1 VSRSSIAGP
10 LACIACPVVWQIVV
24 ATREPV
30 ESEGGFRAS
39 VSLLRGN
46 PDFRR
51 LYLASL
57 ISLGGDWFL
66 IVALFGLVLELTGQA
81 VAVAFT
87 IAAQDL
93 TYFLASPFAG
103 VLADRLDRRR
113 LMIAADLARA
123 VLVLGFLFVRTEDAV
138 WLLYVLLAGVA
149 VFSAMFEPASAAAM
163 PNLVDERDLSAAN
176 ALSGSLWGTMLA
188 VGAGLGG
195 VVSAAFG
202 RDAAI
207 AIDSISFV
215 VSALLIMRIRAS
227 FAQARAE
234 REHASMRQ
242 DTVETVRYARKD
254 HRVLALLG
262 VKFGWGMAGGVLV
275 VIPLLA
281 LETFE
286 AGDVGVGLLMAA
298 RGIGALVGPF
308 AGRRMLG
315 PQDRRMFVAISVSLA
330 TFGVGYVAVGLAP
343 TLLVLMPIMTFAHL
357 GGGAT
362 WTLSGYGLQR
372 IVPDQIRG
380 RIFAF
385 DGMLVTLTFGISSIL
400 TGVLVDA
407 YTAPTAAIVMGGIA
421 LVWALVW
428 SWLTSDVRRATML
441 EGCGPAPELEL
452 IAPEPTTA

>member
-1 VSRSSIAGP
+1 
-10 LACIACPVVWQIVV
+10 V
-24 ATREPV
+24 AAREPV

-39 VSLLRGN
+39 ISLLRRN
-46 PDFRR
+46 PEFRR

-81 VAVAFT
+81 VAVALT
-87 IAAQDL
+87 LAAQDL

-123 VLVLGFLFVRTEDAV
+123 VLVLGFLLVRSEDAV
-138 WLLYVLLAGVA
+138 WFLYVLLAAVA
-149 VFSAMFEPASAAAM
+149 VFSAVFEPASVAAM
-163 PNLVDERDLSAAN
+163 PNLVDDRDLATAN
-176 ALSGSLWGTMLA
+176 ALSGSLWGTMLV

-195 VVSAAFG
+195 VVAAALG
-202 RDAAI
+202 REAAI
-207 AIDSISFV
+207 AIDSASFV
-215 VSALLIMRIRAS
+215 ISALLILRIRAS
-227 FAQARAE
+227 FSEARVAHEQA
-234 REHASMRQ
+234 SIRQ
-242 DTVETVRYARKD
+242 DSVETVRYARKD

-281 LETFE
+281 YETFD
-286 AGDVGVGLLMAA
+286 AGDIGLGLLMAA
-298 RGIGALVGPF
+298 RGIGALIGPF
-308 AGRRMLG
+308 VGRAMLG
-315 PQDRRMFVAISVSLA
+315 PQDRRMFLAISVSLA
-330 TFGVGYVAVGLAP
+330 TFGVGYVLAGLAP
-343 TLLVLMPIMTFAHL
+343 TLVILLPIVTFAHL

-372 IVPDQIRG
+372 IVPDRIRG

-400 TGVLVDA
+400 TGVLADA
-407 YTAPTAAIVMGGIA
+407 FGAPTTAIVMGAVA
-421 LVWALVW
+421 LVWAIAW

-441 EGCGPAPELEL
+441 EGCGPAPELDL
-452 IAPEPTTA
+452 LAPEPA

>member
-1 VSRSSIAGP
+1 M
-10 LACIACPVVWQIVV
+10 

-30 ESEGGFRAS
+30 ESEGGLRAS
-39 VSLLRGN
+39 ISLLRGN
-46 PDFRR
+46 RDFRR
-51 LYLASL
+51 LYLASM

-66 IVALFGLVLELTGQA
+66 IVALFGLVLQLTGQA

-87 IAAQDL
+87 LAAQDL

-123 VLVLGFLFVRTEDAV
+123 VLVLGFLLVTTEDTV
-138 WLLYVLLAGVA
+138 WLVYVLLAAVA
-149 VFSAMFEPASAAAM
+149 LFSAVFEPASVAAM
-163 PNLVDERDLSAAN
+163 PNLVADRDLSTAN
-176 ALSGSLWGTMLA
+176 ALSGSLWGTMLV

-195 VVSAAFG
+195 IVAAALG
-202 RDAAI
+202 REAAI
-207 AIDSISFV
+207 AIDSASFV
-215 VSALLIMRIRAS
+215 ISALLILRIHVS
-227 FAQARAE
+227 FSEARAA
-234 REHASMRQ
+234 REHASIRQ
-242 DTVETVRYARKD
+242 DSVETVRYARKD

-281 LETFE
+281 YETFD
-286 AGDVGVGLLMAA
+286 AGDVGLGLLMAA

-315 PQDRRMFVAISVSLA
+315 SQDRRMFLAISVSLA
-330 TFGVGYVAVGLAP
+330 TFSVGYLLVGLAP
-343 TLLVLMPIMTFAHL
+343 TLLIVMPIVTFAHL

-372 IVPDQIRG
+372 IVPDRIRG

-400 TGVLVDA
+400 TGVLADA
-407 YTAPTAAIVMGGIA
+407 YGARTTAVVMGGVA
-421 LVWALVW
+421 LVWALAW

-452 IAPEPTTA
+452 ISPEPTTA

>member
-1 VSRSSIAGP
+1 M
-10 LACIACPVVWQIVV
+10 

-39 VSLLRGN
+39 ISLLRRN
-46 PDFRR
+46 RDFRR
-51 LYLASL
+51 LYLASM

-87 IAAQDL
+87 LAAQDL

-123 VLVLGFLFVRTEDAV
+123 VLVLGFLLVRTEDMV
-138 WLLYVLLAGVA
+138 WFLYVLLAAVA
-149 VFSAMFEPASAAAM
+149 VFSAAFEPASAAAM
-163 PNLVDERDLSAAN
+163 PNLVEDRDLSTAN
-176 ALSGSLWGTMLA
+176 ALSGSLWGTMLV

-195 VVSAAFG
+195 IVAAALG
-202 RDAAI
+202 RDTAI
-207 AIDSISFV
+207 VIDSVSFA
-215 VSALLIMRIRAS
+215 VSALLILRIRVT
-227 FAQARAE
+227 FAKARVE
-234 REHASMRQ
+234 HEHASVRQ
-242 DTVETVRYARKD
+242 DSVETVRYARKD

-281 LETFE
+281 YETFD
-286 AGDVGVGLLMAA
+286 AGDVGLGLLMAA

-315 PQDRRMFVAISVSLA
+315 PQDRRMFLAISVSLA
-330 TFGVGYVAVGLAP
+330 TFGVGYLLVGLAP
-343 TLLVLMPIMTFAHL
+343 TLLILLPIVTFAHL

-372 IVPDQIRG
+372 IVPDRIRG

-385 DGMLVTLTFGISSIL
+385 DGMLVTLTFGISSIM
-400 TGVLVDA
+400 TGVLADVYGA
-407 YTAPTAAIVMGGIA
+407 RTTAIVMGGVA
-421 LVWALVW
+421 LAWALAW

-452 IAPEPTTA
+452 LAPEPQAT

>member
-1 VSRSSIAGP
+1 
-10 LACIACPVVWQIVV
+10 V

-30 ESEGGFRAS
+30 ESEGGLRAS
-39 VSLLRGN
+39 VSLLRRNG
-46 PDFRR
+46 DFRR

-66 IVALFGLVLELTGQA
+66 LVALFGLVLELTGSA

-93 TYFLASPFAG
+93 TYFLASPLAG
-103 VLADRLDRRR
+103 VLADRIDRRR
-113 LMIAADLARA
+113 LMVASDLARA
-123 VLVLGFLFVRTEDAV
+123 VLVLGFLLVRSEDLV
-138 WLLYVLLAGVA
+138 WLLYILLAGVSLFA
-149 VFSAMFEPASAAAM
+149 ATFEPASVAAM
-163 PNLVDERDLSAAN
+163 PNLVDDRDLATAN

-195 VVSAAFG
+195 IVAAALG

-207 AIDSISFV
+207 AIDAISFV
-215 VSALLIMRIRAS
+215 LSALLILRIRAPFSEGATAREPAS
-227 FAQARAE
+227 F
-234 REHASMRQ
+234 RE
-242 DTVETVRYARKD
+242 DTVETIRYSRKD

-281 LETFE
+281 HDEFD
-286 AGDVGVGLLMAA
+286 AGDVGLGLLMAA
-298 RGIGALVGPF
+298 RGVGALIGPF
-308 AGRRMLG
+308 VGRSMLG
-315 PQDRRMFVAISVSLA
+315 PKDRRMFLAISVSLA
-330 TFGVGYVAVGLAP
+330 TFGLGYVLVGLAP
-343 TLLVLMPIMTFAHL
+343 TLLLVVPVIAFAHL

-372 IVPDQIRG
+372 IVPDRIRG

-400 TGVLVDA
+400 TGVLADA
-407 YTAPTAAIVMGGIA
+407 LDAPSTAIVMGVVA
-421 LVWALVW
+421 LAWALAW
-428 SWLTSDVRRATML
+428 SWLTTDVRRATML

-452 IAPEPTTA
+452 LAPEPQAG